1 MSYLTKRIRVKKCIH
16 CQTVYIENTETTK
29 YHTLMKCKP
38 PLIIIKNR
46 KYRKKVK
53 KGKHK

>member
-1 MSYLTKRIRVKKCIH
+1 MSYTSKRVRIKRCVH

-29 YHTLMKCKP
+29 YHTLMNCKP

-46 KYRKKVK
+46 KYKK